1 MDASPLGSWLTL
13 SMNVCCFLLYM
24 SHYCHLVDPSVNYW
38 TRKSHMG
45 EKEKMQAAGR
55 VTADG
60 HTIRLMSTQ
69 NDQKPLLCITF
80 YMLLI
85 CFFLL
90 KEWFYFNGIPK
101 ITPRTAL
108 AYYSSFW
115 FYEPHVWQTT
125 EKMFS
130 ILPKENTASFFFL
143 TVNCGHRVNKSTEG
157 LVRALTKYF
166 PIKSRRLHAL
176 DF

>member
-45 EKEKMQAAGR
+45 EKEKIQAAGR

-69 NDQKPLLCITF
+69 NDQKPLLTLYYFLYVIN
-80 YMLLI
+80 M
-85 CFFLL
+85 FFLL
-90 KEWFYFNGIPK
+90 KE
-101 ITPRTAL
+101 
-108 AYYSSFW
+108 
-115 FYEPHVWQTT
+115 
-125 EKMFS
+125 
-130 ILPKENTASFFFL
+130 
-143 TVNCGHRVNKSTEG
+143 
-157 LVRALTKYF
+157 
-166 PIKSRRLHAL
+166 
-176 DF
+176 